1 MAKSNVPTRNG
12 SKVLLKDRAQTL
24 HLVSVTSNDARA
36 RLFTVCAPVEG
47 EEPHQLSLVGT
58 QARDLPC
65 EPLVYVGPLLG
76 CASTK
81 LAALVMLDRG
91 NMRRLIFLVLLHAA
105 SYIFSKVLKDS
116 TTLKD
121 GKILVAMINETW
133 NTAIGVDL

>member
-1 MAKSNVPTRNG
+1 M
-12 SKVLLKDRAQTL
+12 LLKDRAQTL

-36 RLFTVCAPVEG
+36 RLFTVRALVKG
-47 EEPHQLSLVGT
+47 EKSHQLSLVRT

-81 LAALVMLDRG
+81 LAALVILDRG
-91 NMRRLIFLVLLHAA
+91 NIRQLSFLVLLHAG
-105 SYIFSKVLKDS
+105 SYLFSKVLKDS

-121 GKILVAMINETW
+121 GKILVAMVNETW
-133 NTAIGVDL
+133 NTVIGVDL